1 MKIFVFW
8 GLLTVSYQLAVGQTV
23 RYFEWIHQADSLTK
37 LHRYGQAAECYDSA
51 FTQAGGQIVV
61 HDRYNAVCVYT
72 LTGHDEKAFQALG
85 ELAQSPRFTDSRS
98 LLADSDLVLL
108 HDDPR
113 WLPFLHAMAFKDS
126 VAQTKINKPLKLELD
141 SIFDSDQYYRRLVE
155 DVHRKYGDNSPQMDS
170 LEENMARA
178 DSQNLVRVS
187 AILDKYGWLGFD
199 VVGDKGSI
207 TLWGVVQH
215 ADEHPELQKKY
226 LLLMRKAVADGVA
239 DKDFL
244 AYLEDR
250 VLVNESKPQ
259 LYGTQLVRNSQGI
272 YEPKPIDDPAQVDIR
287 RAAMG
292 LEPLK
297 YYLEESNP
305 K

>member
-1 MKIFVFW
+1 MKIFLFGGLFIVFC
-8 GLLTVSYQLAVGQTV
+8 QLAVGQSVT
-23 RYFEWIHQADSLTK
+23 YFEWVHQADSLTRV
-37 LHRYGQAAECYDSA
+37 HQYGNAAECYDSA
-51 FTQAGGQIVV
+51 RARSGGQLVV
-61 HDRYNAVCVYT
+61 RDWYNAACVYA
-72 LTGHDEKAFQALG
+72 LTGHAEKAVRVLN
-85 ELAQSPRFTDSRS
+85 ELAQSPRFSDSRS

-113 WLPFLHAMAFKDS
+113 WMPFVHAMAFKDS
-126 VAQTKINKPLKLELD
+126 LAQTKINQPLKLELD
-141 SIFDSDQYYRRLVE
+141 SIFESDQYYRRQIE
-155 DVHRKYGDNSPQMDS
+155 DVHRKYGDNSPQMDT
-170 LEENMARA
+170 LEENMGRA

-187 AILDKYGWLGFD
+187 AILDKYGWLGPD
-199 VVGDKGSI
+199 VVGARGSI

-215 ADEHPELQKKY
+215 ADQQPKLQEKY
-226 LLLMRKAVADGVA
+226 LALMRKAVDAGVA
-239 DKDFL
+239 DKDLL

-250 VLVNESKPQ
+250 VLVNEGKPQ
-259 LYGTQLVRNSQGI
+259 LYGTQLVRNDHGI
-272 YEPKPIDDPAQVDIR
+272 YEPNPIVDPDQVDVR